1 MTTATTATEST
12 TDFNEDLA
20 IVMSE
25 RQLRLRCFE
34 MSLQIKQQE
43 SMHRFQMW
51 TQTGRNG
58 EMPELHTMDEVFDH
72 ATSVFDF
79 ISSAE

>member
-1 MTTATTATEST
+1 MATATETT

-20 IVMSE
+20 LVMGE

-51 TQTGRNG
+51 NQTGKQG
-58 EMPELHTMDEVFDH
+58 DAPELHTMDEVFDH
-72 ATSVFDF
+72 ATSVYDF
-79 ISSAE
+79 ISAVE

>member
-1 MTTATTATEST
+1 MATATEST

-20 IVMSE
+20 LVMAE
-25 RQLRLRCFE
+25 RQMRLRCFE

-51 TQTGRNG
+51 NQTGKQG
-58 EMPELHTMDEVFDH
+58 DSPELHTMDEVFDH
-72 ATSVFDF
+72 ATTVYDF
-79 ISSAE
+79 IIDSE